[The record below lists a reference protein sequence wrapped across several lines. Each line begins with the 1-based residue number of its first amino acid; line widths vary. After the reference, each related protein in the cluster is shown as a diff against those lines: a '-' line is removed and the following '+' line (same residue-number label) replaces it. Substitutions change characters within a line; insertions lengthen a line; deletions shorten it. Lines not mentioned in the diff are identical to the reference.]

1 MCMSSRKSAVCTLL
15 TLSHLLFLLY
25 LFSFKSPFKST
36 LLPVSTSNPSLFP
49 SLNSHFSSPRPSP
62 FNVSQ
67 PKTQETGH
75 MQHPPLCMFHNM
87 HTFYN
92 LPISLATYLSYLAY
106 EHVNV
111 RTQTKRDNLRQHAS
125 SSSYQ

>member
-1 MCMSSRKSAVCTLL
+1 
-15 TLSHLLFLLY
+15 
-25 LFSFKSPFKST
+25 
-36 LLPVSTSNPSLFP
+36 
-49 SLNSHFSSPRPSP
+49 
-62 FNVSQ
+62 
-67 PKTQETGH
+67 

-92 LPISLATYLSYLAY
+92 LPISLTTYLSYLAY